1 MRRVAVTGIG
11 ILAPSGSSPEE
22 FWRNNAAGR
31 SWLKHEPLLE
41 ALGLKSRTVA
51 PIENFDLRRHHTPQ
65 DAAELAGLSR
75 FVQLTVTAGM
85 LACQDASLGEGGFA
99 PERAGTVLSSAI
111 GGTPEFQVAYE
122 EQSDNGTRPL
132 RAFPEEHRFYDAVFL
147 NYPPSWLARRFG
159 LRGPSGTL
167 TTGCTAGLDAL
178 GLAFEQIRQ
187 GELDIVVAGAGEA
200 PLSGLAYSTLDVI
213 GSLSVAEGPPETASR
228 PFDATRAG
236 FVLGEGAASLVLEDY
251 DHAVARGARVHAE
264 VLGFASSNNAHHM
277 SDLAADGESMTVV
290 IEGALRDAGVEG
302 ADIDYVNAHGSSTP
316 QNDVFETQALK
327 RALGQEHARRT
338 PVSSTKSMI
347 GHSLSSASMVG
358 AIAAMGALRYSV
370 VPPTVHYETPDPEC
384 DLDYVPNRSRVH
396 ETGTALVSASGF
408 GGIHSCAVLRR
419 VGEPDRDWWRS
430 LEKST
435 VDAPAAD
442 ADRLGTDTPGG
453 AVPAPKTPAPGTPR
467 PVPAAR
473 VHATAGGARLLHGG
487 GGAGGPVTL
496 FLHGFGGTAAHWEPV
511 LGRLGPGVRG
521 LAVDLPGHGDNS
533 LPVDT
538 PRELVHSYLLDVVE
552 QAAGV
557 REFALVGHS
566 LGGLL
571 ALDLAAAHPGRVR
584 EVAVVGSAAR
594 VRLHPTLAA
603 QVTEGAV
610 DETFLAGALHRP
622 SPQSGARR
630 LLVDGFRKLRLPHA
644 DAETWG
650 VRNLDL
656 TERLATLPVP
666 VLSVIAACD
675 RVVSPRRS
683 RALAQLPPHASSVV
697 LQDADHYALLEN
709 PAHVHAALAQRLHSL
724 RGGPASA
731 HAPRAEAAH
740 AS

>member
-41 ALGLKSRTVA
+41 ALGLKSRAVA
-51 PIENFDLRRHHTPQ
+51 PIEDFDLRRHHTPQ
-65 DAAELAGLSR
+65 DAAELSGLSR
-75 FVQLTVTAGM
+75 FVQLTVTAGL
-85 LACQDASLGEGGFA
+85 LACQDARLQEGGFA

-251 DHAVARGARVHAE
+251 GHAVARGARIHAE
-264 VLGFASSNNAHHM
+264 VLGFASSNNAYHM

-290 IEGALRDAGVEG
+290 IEGALRDAGIEG
-302 ADIDYVNAHGSSTP
+302 SEIDYVNAHGSSTP

-327 RALGQEHARRT
+327 RALGEDHARRT

-358 AIAAMGALRYSV
+358 AIAAMGALRHSV
-370 VPPTVHYETPDPEC
+370 VPPTVHYESPDPDC
-384 DLDYVPNRSRVH
+384 DLDYVPGRARVH
-396 ETGTALVSASGF
+396 DTRTALVSASGF

-419 VGEPDRDWWRS
+419 VGEPDRGWWRS
-430 LEKST
+430 LGKGT
-435 VDAPAAD
+435 VDVPAGSED
-442 ADRLGTDTPGG
+442 SPGTDTPGT
-453 AVPAPKTPAPGTPR
+453 AVPDTD
-467 PVPAAR
+467 
-473 VHATAGGARLLHGG
+473 TAGGARVLRGG
-487 GGAGGPVTL
+487 GGGDAGPVTL

-511 LGRLGPGVRG
+511 LRRLGPGVRG

-552 QAAGV
+552 RATGA
-557 REFALVGHS
+557 REFALAGHS

-584 EVAVVGSAAR
+584 QVAVVGSAAR

-610 DETFLAGALHRP
+610 DETFLAGALRHP
-622 SPQSGARR
+622 DPQAAARR
-630 LLVDGFRKLRLPHA
+630 LLVDGFRKLRLPRA
-644 DAETWG
+644 DAEVWG

-656 TERLATLPVP
+656 TERLAGLPVP

-683 RALAQLPPHASSVV
+683 RALAQLPPHAASVV
-697 LQDADHYALLEN
+697 LPDADHYALLEN
-709 PAHVHAALAQRLHSL
+709 PARVHAALAQRL
-724 RGGPASA
+724 RPIPAGTR
-731 HAPRAEAAH
+731 APHVEAAH